1 LTEGA
6 IPGLLPA
13 AAMALNRDA
22 LFWDAFS
29 GMTQKSVAAVDH
41 LVRMLERPAEAPELA
56 AKIKDLE
63 HEGDQITH
71 EVVMALHQT
80 WITPLDRDE
89 IHELI
94 TRLDDVLDYIDGAG
108 DKVALYEIQESREEA
123 VELAKC
129 LREAVVEIQTA
140 IGLLKKI
147 KDPTPILELCRSINH
162 HEHDAD
168 TMFRRGIA
176 RLFKERPDPLE
187 VMKWRDIMDALEM
200 ATDRAEDVANVIE
213 GIVLEH
219 A

>member
-1 LTEGA
+1 
-6 IPGLLPA
+6 
-13 AAMALNRDA
+13 MALTRDGV
-22 LFWDAFS
+22 FWDAFS
-29 GMTQKSVAAVDH
+29 AMTETTVRAID
-41 LVRMLERPAEAPELA
+41 LLIRMLEHPAEALELA

-63 HEGDQITH
+63 HDGDRITH

-89 IHELI
+89 IHALI
-94 TRLDDVLDYIDGAG
+94 TSLDDILDFVDGAG
-108 DKVALYEIQESREEA
+108 DKVALYEIREARTEA
-123 VELAKC
+123 VELARC
-129 LREAVVEIQTA
+129 LRQSALEIQKA
-140 IGLLKKI
+140 IGQLQKI
-147 KDPTPILELCRSINH
+147 KDPKPLLELCRSINR

-168 TMFRRGIA
+168 AIFRRGIA

-187 VMKWRDIMDALEM
+187 VLKWRDIMDALET

>member
-1 LTEGA
+1 
-6 IPGLLPA
+6 
-13 AAMALNRDA
+13 MALTRDA
-22 LFWDAFS
+22 VFWDAFRV
-29 GMTQKSVAAVDH
+29 MTEKTVQAVEH
-41 LVRMLERPAEAPELA
+41 LVQMLEQPAQAVELA

-63 HEGDQITH
+63 HDGDRVTH

-89 IHELI
+89 IHALI
-94 TRLDDVLDYIDGAG
+94 TSLDDVLDFVDGAG
-108 DKVALYEIQESREEA
+108 DKVALYEITETRSEA

-129 LREAVVEIQTA
+129 LHQAAVEIQRA
-140 IGLLKKI
+140 IAQLTKI
-147 KDPTPILELCRSINH
+147 KDPQPLLELCRSINK

-168 TMFRRGIA
+168 AIFRRGIA

-187 VMKWRDIMDALEM
+187 VMKWRDVLDALEM